1 MNDQPAPKV
10 LQDRYEIQST
20 IGSGGAGSVY
30 KAWDRSLQRFVAV
43 KRFSSAQTQG
53 DALDERAWREAM
65 AMAAIHHPNILTIY
79 DFGIDEDGPFVIMEY
94 LEGETVEAVCRHGTY
109 GAKDLREAVR
119 QTLEGLIA
127 AHHTGLIH
135 RDLKPHNVMV
145 LKLASG
151 AMQYKILD
159 FGLAKIMTKP
169 TAQTLEG
176 NTAIYGSVHCIAP
189 EQLGKRPVDART
201 DLYAM
206 GCVYYYML
214 AGQNAFDG
222 ESVLEIITAHLKH
235 RVTPLHQLRPD
246 LPAAM
251 CDWVMNLLE
260 TNPDKRPASAAEAL
274 ASFQK
279 TLPTTT
285 IKLPGKVSPATGKV
299 PTATSAGLPPPP
311 AEPEKKTEA
320 KKKRDIPVA
329 QIVVGGVVLALVVY
343 ILWPMP
349 NRKKKVVPARPSPAP
364 AAVTPARPSR
374 PAPVAR
380 PTPEP
385 APEPAREP
393 EEAVQPREARPA
405 PAPPAI
411 ELEPVRFAAPADEPT
426 VFDAVVF
433 APTALSEFE
442 SRVGQMATVKGRVV
456 GVRRAAGKVYFDF
469 DKDRTRAVSVC
480 FDNDQPSK
488 QAVYD
493 KLKTYRNVMVRVR
506 GKVEL
511 DGSAV
516 QIRTGNIAQLD
527 ELPPLGL

>member
-20 IGSGGAGSVY
+20 IGSGGAGSVF
-30 KAWDRSLQRFVAV
+30 KAWDRSLRRFVAI
-43 KRFSSAQTQG
+43 KRFNAAQTG
-53 DALDERAWREAM
+53 ADALDERAWREAM
-65 AMAAIHHPNILTIY
+65 ALAAIHHPNILTIY
-79 DFGIDEDGPFVIMEY
+79 DFGIDDEGPFVIMEY
-94 LEGETVEAVCRHGTY
+94 LEGETIESICRHGTY
-109 GAKDLREAVR
+109 GAKDFREAVR

-127 AHHTGLIH
+127 AHHIGLIH

-159 FGLAKIMTKP
+159 FGLAKILTKP
-169 TAQTLEG
+169 TAQTLDG

-189 EQLGKRPVDART
+189 EQLGKRPVDPRT

-222 ESVLEIITAHLKH
+222 ESVLEIIAAHIKH
-235 RVTPLHQLRPD
+235 RVKPLHQLRPD

-251 CDWVMNLLE
+251 CDWVMSLLE
-260 TNPDKRPASAAEAL
+260 TDPDKRPSSAAEAL

-285 IKLPGKVSPATGKV
+285 IKLPGKVSGSTGKV
-299 PTATSAGLPPPP
+299 PTATHADAAPP
-311 AEPEKKTEA
+311 AEPPKKTGPR
-320 KKKRDIPVA
+320 KRRELPVG
-329 QIVVGGVVLALVVY
+329 QIVVGVIVLALVIY

-349 NRKKKVVPARPSPAP
+349 KRKKKVAQPSQALPTAVAPSKPAPATSPAP
-364 AAVTPARPSR
+364 ARAPEPAA
-374 PAPVAR
+374 APVAE
-380 PTPEP
+380 PAATP
-385 APEPAREP
+385 APEPA
-393 EEAVQPREARPA
+393 PA
-405 PAPPAI
+405 PAQPVPA
-411 ELEPVRFAAPADEPT
+411 EPEPVRFVAPADEPT

-433 APTALSEFE
+433 DPHALAEFE
-442 SRVGQMATVKGRVV
+442 SRVGQTATVKGRVV
-456 GVRRAAGKVYFDF
+456 GVRRASGMVFFDF

-480 FDNDQPSK
+480 FDSNHPSK
-488 QAVYD
+488 QQIYD
-493 KLKTYRNVMVRVR
+493 KLKTYKNVMVRVR
-506 GKVEL
+506 GKVER
-511 DGSAV
+511 DGNSV

-527 ELPPLGL
+527 ELPPLGM